1 MAVINASK
9 PVFQKQAIFMVWW
22 IRRPAEGEY
31 SRGAPDLHHGPR
43 ITQSHRFA
51 LDKPGSE
58 GHRKGVATD
67 TMKIISQ
74 KQRELAMG
82 HLAELL
88 KQDGGTQTQTVQ
100 EWLDIAQLRPAQ
112 FPSSLPALEVLGLLG
127 FGDVLVQAE
136 KPG

>member
-1 MAVINASK
+1 MKSHSLRMACSRI
-9 PVFQKQAIFMVWW
+9 AI
-22 IRRPAEGEY
+22 
-31 SRGAPDLHHGPR
+31 SRS
-43 ITQSHRFA
+43 TN
-51 LDKPGSE
+51 PGT
-58 GHRKGVATD
+58 GGTIQIIATD
-67 TMKIISQ
+67 IMKIISQ

-100 EWLDIAQLRPAQ
+100 EWLDVAQLRPAQ

-136 KPG
+136 RPR